1 MFLKNVKH
9 SPLIPLF
16 NNLYHKSFL
25 QTSSNAFLK
34 LIKAQKGFVFLFFFF
49 WHTSRYISSVKNVPI
64 IFDTVYAERQDE
76 SEVVSFSIHK
86 MQMLFECFLS
96 NPSYENRK
104 GSSCWEKKN
113 ISLYNE
119 INIISSPNIS
129 LFGFSAF

>member
-16 NNLYHKSFL
+16 NNLYHKPFL
-25 QTSSNAFLK
+25 QTPSNACLK
-34 LIKAQKGFVFLFFFF
+34 LIKAQKGFVFLFCFF

-76 SEVVSFSIHK
+76 SEVVSFSKRK
-86 MQMLFECFLS
+86 MQMSIECFLS

-104 GSSCWEKKN
+104 GSCWEKKN